1 MSSIHLAPDAVR
13 RQSEPRCSF
22 CDRTAAFVCDL
33 CGKPLCVDCREC
45 GRGEFQGIDL
55 CPGPCELK
63 EEEPH
68 A

>member
-1 MSSIHLAPDAVR
+1 MSSIHLAPDSVR
-13 RQSEPRCSF
+13 RASEPRCSS

-33 CGKPLCVDCREC
+33 CGKPLCVDCR
-45 GRGEFQGIDL
+45 GHAAGLDQ
-55 CPGPCELK
+55 CPGPCEPR